1 MYTRVE
7 VREKIKNGN
16 ENKIR
21 CSMTFTQPGYAY
33 IPSPPPPPH
42 FFGEKKK
49 EEEVERP
56 GG

>member
-1 MYTRVE
+1 
-7 VREKIKNGN
+7 
-16 ENKIR
+16 
-21 CSMTFTQPGYAY
+21 MTFTQPGYAY
-33 IPSPPPPPH
+33 IPSPPPPH